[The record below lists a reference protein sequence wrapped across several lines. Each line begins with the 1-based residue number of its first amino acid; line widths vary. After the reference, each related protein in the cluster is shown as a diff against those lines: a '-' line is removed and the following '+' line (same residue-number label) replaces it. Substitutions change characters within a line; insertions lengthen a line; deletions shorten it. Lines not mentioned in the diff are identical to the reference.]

1 MSVRIVENRF
11 KAVKLWPKQGS
22 RGLFVKKQKE
32 TEGVNIIL
40 YKNSGARV

>member
-1 MSVRIVENRF
+1 MSVRIVENGF
-11 KAVKLWPKQGS
+11 KTVKLWPKQGS
-22 RGLFVKKQKE
+22 RGLFEKQKE